1 MSLRADSL
9 WDILQEINRQ
19 RSLQAGTMQTE
30 GGPAKRLWENSN
42 RACKAALGKQQ
53 AGLQSGFG
61 GSLNRRRRSAG
72 PVQPV

>member
-1 MSLRADSL
+1 MHVVAS
-9 WDILQEINRQ
+9 RQ
-19 RSLQAGTMQTE
+19 PVGHSAGNKQTKE
-30 GGPAKRLWENSN
+30 PAGRDYANSR

-53 AGLQSGFG
+53 TGLQSGFG